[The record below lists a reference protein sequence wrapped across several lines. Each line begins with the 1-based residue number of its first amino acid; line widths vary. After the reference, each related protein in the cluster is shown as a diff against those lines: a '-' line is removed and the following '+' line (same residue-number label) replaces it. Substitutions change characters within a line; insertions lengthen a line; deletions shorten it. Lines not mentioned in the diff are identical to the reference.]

1 MKRKHIFL
9 IITDQQRYDTIAAL
23 GFAHMHT
30 PNLDRLVRE
39 GTSFDNCFITAP
51 SCVPSRASLFNGY
64 YPHATGIL
72 RNGLNWQRTWVASLA
87 GQGYHCVNIGK
98 MHTIPYDAKAGFH
111 ERFVME
117 NKDRYYEGRWFADEW
132 DKALVAR
139 GQVKPSRERYRQLP
153 DYGERLGAYEWS
165 LPPESHADFFVG
177 DTASWWLRTRPR
189 PGKLFMQIGF
199 LGPHPPYDPV
209 PGYAQ
214 RYLDNPDLPVP
225 DAHPADLEHLPAFLK
240 AKREHDSR
248 VDHDAVLWSLH
259 PRAEQLRR
267 LRAYYLA
274 NVTMIDEAIG
284 KLLNVLQAQG
294 YLDESLIIFT
304 SDHGDNLGDHGLSQ
318 KWSMYDAVTRVPAI
332 FWAPGEV
339 LSQQREEGLCQ
350 LFDIG
355 ATVLDW
361 AGAPHPPASQAAW
374 PALGCPQRG
383 LCRAG
388 RRRRTDR
395 RQPLQHGPRHPL
407 QARAHPRKYRRP
419 ALRPAAGPTGDG
431 QPLERRRTPGR
442 PGQAST
448 VASGLADAELGADH
462 GPRGGRPLSPTC
474 ACRAVRGTAGA
485 SSLTEGRS
493 LAEGVSR

>member
-64 YPHATGIL
+64 FPHATGIL

-361 AGAPHPPASQAAW
+361 AGAPHPPASQARS
-374 PALGCPQRG
+374 L
-383 LCRAG
+383 L
-388 RRRRTDR
+388 
-395 RQPLQHGPRHPL
+395 
-407 QARAHPRKYRRP
+407 P
-419 ALRPAAGPTGDG
+419 ALRGQPWAARSEVYAEQAGDVALTGASLFSMVRDTRYKLVHILGSTDG
-431 QPLERRRTPGR
+431 QLFDLQRDPQEMDNLW
-442 PGQAST
+442 S
-448 VASGLADAELGADH
+448 DAAHQGDRARLLQLLLDWRMQSSVQTMALGGDA
-462 GPRGGRPLSPTC
+462 R
-474 ACRAVRGTAGA
+474 
-485 SSLTEGRS
+485 
-493 LAEGVSR
+493 

>member
-23 GFAHMHT
+23 GFPYMRT

-72 RNGLNWQRTWVASLA
+72 RNGLAWQRTWVGSLA
-87 GQGYHCVNIGK
+87 AQGYHCVNVGK

-111 ERFVME
+111 ERFVAE

-139 GQVKPSRERYRQLP
+139 GQVKPSRERYRLLP
-153 DYGERLGAYEWS
+153 DYAQRLGAYEWT
-165 LPPESHADFFVG
+165 LPPQSHADFFLG
-177 DTASWWLRTRPR
+177 DLASWWLKTRPQPER
-189 PGKLFMQIGF
+189 LFMQIGF

-209 PGYAQ
+209 PGYAAH
-214 RYLDNPDLPVP
+214 YLDNPDLPVP
-225 DAHPADLEHLPAFLK
+225 DPVPADLQDLPEFLK
-240 AKREHDSR
+240 VKRQHDTE
-248 VDHDAVLWSLH
+248 VDHDAVRWALQ
-259 PRAEQLRR
+259 PTADQLRR

-274 NVTMIDEAIG
+274 NVTMIDEALG
-284 KLLNVLQAQG
+284 RLVAVLEERG

-318 KWSMYDAVTRVPAI
+318 KWSMYDTVTRVPAI

-339 LSQQREEGLCQ
+339 SAGQRRAGLCQ

-355 ATVLDW
+355 PTVLEW
-361 AGAPHPPASQAAW
+361 AGAPLPVGCQAQSLM
-374 PALGCPQRG
+374 PALQDQAW
-383 LCRAG
+383 AG
-388 RRRRTDR
+388 RERVFAEQAGDVSLTGASLFSMVRDQRYKAMHILGSDEGQLFDLQNDPAEMHNLWHDPAHQPE
-395 RQPLQHGPRHPL
+395 RQRLLLDLLQWRM
-407 QARAHPRKYRRP
+407 Q
-419 ALRPAAGPTGDG
+419 TSV
-431 QPLERRRTPGR
+431 Q
-442 PGQAST
+442 T
-448 VASGLADAELGADH
+448 VELM
-462 GPRGGRPLSPTC
+462 
-474 ACRAVRGTAGA
+474 AGA
-485 SSLTEGRS
+485 R
-493 LAEGVSR
+493 

>member
-23 GFAHMHT
+23 GFPHMHT
-30 PNLDRLVRE
+30 PNMDRLVRE

-72 RNGLNWQRTWVASLA
+72 RNGLHWQRTWVGSLA
-87 GQGYHCVNIGK
+87 AAGYHCVNVGK

-139 GQVKPSRERYRQLP
+139 GQIKPSRERYRALP
-153 DYGERLGAYEWS
+153 DYRERLGAYEWT
-165 LPPESHADFFVG
+165 LPAESHADFFVG
-177 DTASWWLRTRPR
+177 DQASWWLQTRPK
-189 PGKLFMQIGF
+189 PEALFMQIGF

-209 PGYAQ
+209 ARYAE
-214 RYLDNPDLPVP
+214 RYLAHPDLPVP
-225 DAHPADLEHLPAFLK
+225 DPAPADLDDLPAFLK

-248 VDHDAVLWSLH
+248 VDHDAVLWQLQ
-259 PRAEQLRR
+259 PTTAQLRR

-274 NVTMIDEAIG
+274 NVSMIDEALG
-284 KLLNVLQAQG
+284 KLLKVLDARG

-318 KWSMYDAVTRVPAI
+318 KWSMYDTVTRVPALV
-332 FWAPGEV
+332 WAPGEV
-339 LSQQREEGLCQ
+339 PAGRREPGLCQ
-350 LFDIG
+350 LFDLG

-361 AGAPHPPASQAAW
+361 AGVDLPPACQAQS
-374 PALGCPQRG
+374 L
-383 LCRAG
+383 L
-388 RRRRTDR
+388 
-395 RQPLQHGPRHPL
+395 
-407 QARAHPRKYRRP
+407 P
-419 ALRPAAGPTGDG
+419 ALRGEPWSGRDMVFAEQAGD
-431 QPLERRRTPGR
+431 
-442 PGQAST
+442 
-448 VASGLADAELGADH
+448 VAL
-462 GPRGGRPLSPTC
+462 T
-474 ACRAVRGTAGA
+474 GA
-485 SSLTEGRS
+485 SLFSMARDHRYKAMHILGSDEGQLFDLQKDPQEMHNLWHHPAHLGQRQRLLQALLDWRMRS
-493 LAEGVSR
+493 SVQTMQLMSDAR

>member
-30 PNLDRLVRE
+30 PVLDRLVSE

-72 RNGLNWQRTWVASLA
+72 RNGVQWQRTWIGSLA
-87 GQGYHCVNIGK
+87 EQGYHCVNVGK

-111 ERFVME
+111 ERFVVE

-139 GQVKPSRERYRQLP
+139 AQIKPSRERYRLLP
-153 DYGERLGAYEWS
+153 DYNERLGAFEWT

-177 DTASWWLRTRPR
+177 DMATWWLQTRPK
-189 PGKLFMQIGF
+189 PEKLFMQIGF

-214 RYLDNPDLPVP
+214 RYLDHPGLPVP
-225 DAHPADLEHLPAFLK
+225 EPQPADLDQLPAFLK

-259 PRAEQLRR
+259 PKAEHLRR
-267 LRAYYLA
+267 QRAYYLA

-284 KLLNVLQAQG
+284 KLLKVLDSKG
-294 YLDESLIIFT
+294 YLDEALIIFT

-318 KWSMYDAVTRVPAI
+318 KWSMYDTVTRVPAV

-339 LSQQREEGLCQ
+339 LSDRREDGLCQ

-361 AGAPHPPASQAAW
+361 AGAPQPPASQAQSLLPVLRGESWTARTEVYAEQAGDV
-374 PALGCPQRG
+374 ALTGASLFSMVRNTRHKLVHILG
-383 LCRAG
+383 S
-388 RRRRTDR
+388 TDG
-395 RQPLQHGPRHPL
+395 QLFDL
-407 QARAHPRKYRRP
+407 QA
-419 ALRPAAGPTGDG
+419 D
-431 QPLERRRTPGR
+431 PLEMHNLWADPAHHGERTR
-442 PGQAST
+442 LLQS
-448 VASGLADAELGADH
+448 LLEW
-462 GPRGGRPLSPTC
+462 RMR
-474 ACRAVRGTAGA
+474 
-485 SSLTEGRS
+485 SSVQTIHVMKEAR
-493 LAEGVSR
+493 

>member
-39 GTSFDNCFITAP
+39 GTSFDNCFVTAP

-72 RNGLNWQRTWVASLA
+72 RNGLHWQRTWVGSLA
-87 GQGYHCVNIGK
+87 QAGYHCVNVGK

-139 GQVKPSRERYRQLP
+139 GQIKPSRERYRQLP
-153 DYGERLGAYEWS
+153 DYKERLGAFEWT

-177 DTASWWLRTRPR
+177 DQACWWLQTRPK
-189 PGKLFMQIGF
+189 PDALFMQIGF

-209 PGYAQ
+209 ARYAD
-214 RYLDNPDLPVP
+214 RYLEYPDLPVP
-225 DAHPADLEHLPAFLK
+225 DPTPPDLDSLPGFLK

-248 VDHDAVLWSLH
+248 VDHDAVLWSLN
-259 PRAEQLRR
+259 PTAAQLRR

-274 NVTMIDEAIG
+274 NVSMIDEALG
-284 KLLNVLQAQG
+284 KLLGVLEEKG
-294 YLDESLIIFT
+294 YLDDSLIIFT

-318 KWSMYDAVTRVPAI
+318 KWSMYDTVTRVPALV
-332 FWAPGEV
+332 WAPGEV
-339 LSQQREEGLCQ
+339 PAGRREAGLCQ
-350 LFDIG
+350 LFDLG

-361 AGAPHPPASQAAW
+361 AGVPQPPASQAQS
-374 PALGCPQRG
+374 LM
-383 LCRAG
+383 
-388 RRRRTDR
+388 
-395 RQPLQHGPRHPL
+395 
-407 QARAHPRKYRRP
+407 P
-419 ALRPAAGPTGDG
+419 ALRGEPWAGRDMVFAEQAGDVALTGASLFSMARDHRYKAMHILGSDDG
-431 QPLERRRTPGR
+431 QLFDLQQDPQEMHNLWHDPAHQGERLRLV
-442 PGQAST
+442 QALLDWRLRSSVQT
-448 VASGLADAELGADH
+448 MQLMDH
-462 GPRGGRPLSPTC
+462 AR
-474 ACRAVRGTAGA
+474 
-485 SSLTEGRS
+485 
-493 LAEGVSR
+493 